1 MQHQRLSPEALAEHE
16 AEYPGEIRVLYATGG
31 DIHFRVRGTVWRF
44 RRCEQGYITRYFASG
59 PFINDR
65 KLFALCT
72 HKADELMSAVVRGYQ
87 RGKKKAP
94 SHEPSQQGDLFARKP
109 PS

>member
-1 MQHQRLSPEALAEHE
+1 MQHQRLSPEVLADYE

-31 DIHFRVRGTVWRF
+31 DIHFRIRGTEWRF
-44 RRCEQGYITRYFASG
+44 RRCEQGYITRYFANG
-59 PFINDR
+59 PYINDN

-72 HKADELMSAVVRGYQ
+72 HKADELMSAIVRGYQ
-87 RGKKKAP
+87 RGKKKTR
-94 SHEPSQQGDLFARKP
+94 SHERPQQGDLFTLKP